1 MSLPS
6 TEANSTSTKSD
17 EAQRTIDKAEHPV
30 DARFRRLKTRVLPES
45 PYILHARSTY
55 RQSPEH
61 ASLWQIGTHFD
72 LNEEELQYL
81 TFKDRTN
88 DLTPGLL
95 CRGGWDDGK
104 GGLAPPEEPFS
115 RTSSDGT
122 PLQGQGQKKK
132 ISLADYNKRDKNRA
146 VAAPMKA
153 TSPKPREQQKY
164 NATSKEL
171 NTNASVH
178 NPLHVEQRGQ
188 KRSADALKA
197 EKDPNASE
205 QPPAAPSAKKARTTP
220 GPADAAS
227 LEPLKVIPQR
237 RNVEVGVIKD
247 SSDARKGKSQDRPK
261 TEKPPTEKQPG
272 PGQVAPKENKKDAI
286 NVHGLPPMLSP
297 TLPSEIEEELAKL
310 NSSIRRRSG
319 SIAKSNNPNSSPKTK
334 QQKIDHTGSS
344 TDEEG
349 AKSSVGGKAFASS
362 KTSMTASTD
371 SVNHRQSQPQV
382 TSAPRLTAKNV
393 VSNKVTPTKSNGLF
407 NSPVTA
413 PVTASTTPQRMEKR
427 RLRLLLKI
435 KKKTN
440 RKNIAQYLRLPPT
453 PGKYPHIRRTIEHE
467 QRSRTPQSEQKH
479 ASSFHDNRLENQ
491 VKSKRND
498 PEAPR
503 AGGKRRRSSDRRD
516 EPEPPV
522 KRHKTPGWL
531 PQNAH
536 TPKQPSASSPAP
548 STVGSAQKA
557 QLLTPKADPK
567 SAHMRRVESGEGSTT
582 TPRGLALNATPN
594 VPDAG
599 NRRNSVT
606 SSGGR
611 KPSLQGVKRDAN
623 KYLRQATDL
632 KHDSDVF
639 FKDISNMSDSDRKRG
654 VMIGTESVLCYILAF
669 TLFDEP
675 QRQFGQ
681 VGNTDGWKSMLRLLD
696 LINREAQPFKHLTGL
711 LLQLEAIIRDYIVC
725 YDLQRLDTH
734 PLEQKTVETAV
745 ADPAKTKE
753 ECKAEAYHASF
764 HEFRR
769 SFERSQIAWRLG
781 LDLLK
786 VSDIESEYPM
796 SWAKRERQS
805 LLPVKSADS
814 IVQGEYQ
821 RRFNLPMGPMTSGLQ
836 AVNFGMNFLKEWSKK
851 NGVKWEPKLGL

>member
-1 MSLPS
+1 
-6 TEANSTSTKSD
+6 
-17 EAQRTIDKAEHPV
+17 
-30 DARFRRLKTRVLPES
+30 
-45 PYILHARSTY
+45 
-55 RQSPEH
+55 
-61 ASLWQIGTHFD
+61 
-72 LNEEELQYL
+72 
-81 TFKDRTN
+81 
-88 DLTPGLL
+88 
-95 CRGGWDDGK
+95 
-104 GGLAPPEEPFS
+104 
-115 RTSSDGT
+115 
-122 PLQGQGQKKK
+122 
-132 ISLADYNKRDKNRA
+132 
-146 VAAPMKA
+146 MK
-153 TSPKPREQQKY
+153 
-164 NATSKEL
+164 L
-171 NTNASVH
+171 
-178 NPLHVEQRGQ
+178 G
-188 KRSADALKA
+188 
-197 EKDPNASE
+197 KDPSASE
-205 QPPAAPSAKKARTTP
+205 QLPAAPSAKKARFSP
-220 GPADAAS
+220 GPPNAATA
-227 LEPLKVIPQR
+227 EPPIVIPQR
-237 RNVEVGVIKD
+237 RNGEVGTIKD
-247 SSDARKGKSQDRPK
+247 SPGAQKGKSQDRPK
-261 TEKPPTEKQPG
+261 TENPPTEKQPG
-272 PGQVAPKENKKDAI
+272 PRKVALKENKKGAI
-286 NVHGLPPMLSP
+286 NLHGLPPMLSP

-310 NSSIRRRSG
+310 TSSVRRRSG
-319 SIAKSNNPNSSPKTK
+319 SIAKSKDPDSSSKIN
-334 QQKIDHTGSS
+334 QQKSDHTGSS

-349 AKSSVGGKAFASS
+349 AKSSVGGKASASG

-371 SVNHRQSQPQV
+371 SVKHQQSQPQV
-382 TSAPRLTAKNV
+382 TSAPRQTAKNV
-393 VSNKVTPTKSNGLF
+393 VSNKVTPTKPNGLF

-440 RKNIAQYLRLPPT
+440 RKNIAQYLRLPAT

-467 QRSRTPQSEQKH
+467 QLSRTPQSEQKH
-479 ASSFHDNRLENQ
+479 ASNFHDNRLEKQ
-491 VKSKRND
+491 AKPKQND

-503 AGGKRRRSSDRRD
+503 VGEKRRRSPDRKD
-516 EPEPPV
+516 EPELPV
-522 KRHKTPGWL
+522 KRHKPPGWL

-536 TPKQPSASSPAP
+536 TPKQPSISSPAP
-548 STVGSAQKA
+548 SIVGSAQKA
-557 QLLTPKADPK
+557 QLLTPKADFK
-567 SAHMRRVESGEGSTT
+567 SAPMLRVESGEGSTT
-582 TPRGLALNATPN
+582 TPRSLALNGTPS

-639 FKDISNMSDSDRKRG
+639 FRDIPNMNDSERKRG
-654 VMIGTESVLCYILAF
+654 ITIGTESVLCYILSF
-669 TLFDEP
+669 TLFDES

-696 LINREAQPFKHLTGL
+696 LINREAQSFKHLTGL
-711 LLQLEAIIRDYIVC
+711 LLQLEGIIRDYIVC
-725 YDLQRLDTH
+725 YDFQRLDCN
-734 PLEQKTVETAV
+734 PLEQKTIETTV

-753 ECKAEAYHASF
+753 ECKAEAYHGSF

-805 LLPVKSADS
+805 LLPVKSADA

-836 AVNFGMNFLKEWSKK
+836 AVNFGMSFLKEWSKK
-851 NGVKWEPKLGL
+851 NGVKWQPKLAL